1 MPYGILKADT
11 LTYYTATGD
20 VSIAISGL
28 AISGSPLISGVSGI
42 FTTSV
47 SGATVTG
54 NAGQFTTITG
64 GTAQFTNIT
73 GVSGTFTSRIS
84 GATVTGTSGQFTT
97 LTATTGVFTSVSGG
111 TVSGDAGLFNTI
123 SGNQGVFNSSLS
135 VPSGTAASPS
145 ISFNGDPN
153 TGIYSSGADQV
164 AISTGGSGRLFVNSD
179 GNISVGATTNDAVG
193 STSTLTI
200 DRSAGNGQLSLAANG
215 TVRGRIFADNST
227 SELRIG
233 NPTANALM
241 LFTNN
246 TERLRITSAGLV
258 GVGTSSPATLLDL
271 STTTSAKL
279 NLTYPGFGIATLA
292 SDSTGA
298 LLLQA
303 DEANTQANSLIQF
316 KVDGT
321 ERARIDSSGRLGVG
335 TTSPSSAL
343 HVSGSG
349 TVIQQVQSTG
359 GATELRLIANTQ
371 TNASYNNI
379 YSGDGTNWNWRI
391 GGSDGTTDTLTFATG
406 GFERLRIDSSGRVGI
421 GTSSVTGNLHV
432 KGDDGINIG
441 RADGG
446 NQWRL
451 IPTNGGTGSSN
462 LRLYEGVSNTEVL
475 NITTGGRVGIGT
487 TSPAFGVGDGLEVAR
502 SGVSTIRVSSNTQGV
517 ELRSDAGTGTL
528 ETRGAFPLLFG
539 IQGTERARIDS
550 SGRLLVG
557 TSSNTLSNARVV
569 IRGNPAAS
577 GVDGTI
583 QLSRDSLPSAST
595 SGIGAIYFTDNSSK
609 LGASIE
615 GIADGSWT
623 SGSNHRSRLVFSTT
637 ADGASSPTERAR
649 ITSSGKTVINSTD
662 PVLSATFSVLSQTG
676 VNTCALRSDAST
688 SAAILNIWGNETSGD
703 QIFSRFATDL
713 NAPRGSITY
722 NRGGGVVA
730 YNTTSDYRSKTIL
743 GDLENAGATI
753 DAFKVYRGVMN
764 GATVERPMLIAHEA
778 QEVAPYCVT
787 GEKDAVDDDG
797 NPIYQQ
803 MDHQV
808 LVPLLIA
815 EIQQL
820 RARVAALEAA

>member
-1 MPYGILKADT
+1 
-11 LTYYTATGD
+11 
-20 VSIAISGL
+20 
-28 AISGSPLISGVSGI
+28 
-42 FTTSV
+42 
-47 SGATVTG
+47 
-54 NAGQFTTITG
+54 
-64 GTAQFTNIT
+64 
-73 GVSGTFTSRIS
+73 
-84 GATVTGTSGQFTT
+84 
-97 LTATTGVFTSVSGG
+97 
-111 TVSGDAGLFNTI
+111 
-123 SGNQGVFNSSLS
+123 
-135 VPSGTAASPS
+135 
-145 ISFNGDPN
+145 
-153 TGIYSSGADQV
+153 
-164 AISTGGSGRLFVNSD
+164 LFVNSD

-462 LRLYEGVSNTEVL
+462 LRLY
-475 NITTGGRVGIGT
+475 VGIGT

-595 SGIGAIYFTDNSSK
+595 SGIGAIYFTDNSSN

-649 ITSSGKTVINSTD
+649 ITSSGKTVINST
-662 PVLSATFSVLSQTG
+662 
-676 VNTCALRSDAST
+676 
-688 SAAILNIWGNETSGD
+688 LNIWGNETSGD

>member
-451 IPTNGGTGSSN
+451 I
-462 LRLYEGVSNTEVL
+462 R
-475 NITTGGRVGIGT
+475 
-487 TSPAFGVGDGLEVAR
+487 
-502 SGVSTIRVSSNTQGV
+502 
-517 ELRSDAGTGTL
+517 
-528 ETRGAFPLLFG
+528 
-539 IQGTERARIDS
+539 
-550 SGRLLVG
+550 
-557 TSSNTLSNARVV
+557 
-569 IRGNPAAS
+569 
-577 GVDGTI
+577 
-583 QLSRDSLPSAST
+583 RDWH
-595 SGIGAIYFTDNSSK
+595 Y
-609 LGASIE
+609 
-615 GIADGSWT
+615 
-623 SGSNHRSRLVFSTT
+623 
-637 ADGASSPTERAR
+637 
-649 ITSSGKTVINSTD
+649 
-662 PVLSATFSVLSQTG
+662 
-676 VNTCALRSDAST
+676 
-688 SAAILNIWGNETSGD
+688 
-703 QIFSRFATDL
+703 
-713 NAPRGSITY
+713 
-722 NRGGGVVA
+722 
-730 YNTTSDYRSKTIL
+730 
-743 GDLENAGATI
+743 
-753 DAFKVYRGVMN
+753 
-764 GATVERPMLIAHEA
+764 
-778 QEVAPYCVT
+778 
-787 GEKDAVDDDG
+787 
-797 NPIYQQ
+797 
-803 MDHQV
+803 
-808 LVPLLIA
+808 
-815 EIQQL
+815 
-820 RARVAALEAA
+820 